1 MYMLYCAVLSILVM
15 SNSFNPLDYSPSY
28 SSVYGL
34 FQARIL
40 ELVAI
45 SSSWGFS
52 QLRDWTHIS
61 CVSCMAGGQ
70 MESLTLSH
78 QGNPMNMCVCVCVCV
93 CVYSM
98 EYYLAMKLMKVGHLW
113 QHDRLEEYCTWWN
126 KSQKDKYCMFWL
138 IYRIWKIKQMN

>member
-1 MYMLYCAVLSILVM
+1 MYVLYCGVLSILVM

-28 SSVYGL
+28 SSVHGV

-52 QLRDWTHIS
+52 QLRDGTHIS

-70 MESLTLSH
+70 MDSLTLNH
-78 QGNPMNMCVCVCVCV
+78 QGNPMNMCGYGCVYACVCVCV
-93 CVYSM
+93 CVFNGIFLSY
-98 EYYLAMKLMKVGHLW
+98 EINENWPFVTK
-113 QHDRLEEYCTWWN
+113 
-126 KSQKDKYCMFWL
+126 
-138 IYRIWKIKQMN
+138 